1 MLESDPSL
9 QTYEVNMFRLTK
21 RNNQFFIG
29 CFFVM
34 KKQKKEIKKTYK
46 EKYLAGFKF
55 YLGAETSSASHMVY
69 CSLTL
74 AQVSL
79 NPTVLLKTNFSAEES
94 LSTQK

>member
-9 QTYEVNMFRLTK
+9 RTDEVNKFRLKK
-21 RNNQFFIG
+21 RNHQFFNWW
-29 CFFVM
+29 FFCDEKT
-34 KKQKKEIKKTYK
+34 KKRNKKTYK

-55 YLGAETSSASHMVY
+55 YLDGETSSASHMVY
-69 CSLTL
+69 CSLTF